1 MCAEKKSLRHIMY
14 AAARSPKPRVSVHLV
29 FNCYKL
35 SHLTPS
41 SLPCTTGLEQ
51 FLHTERP
58 ESKLRSHIRFW
69 NTHKL
74 DPYCYKN
81 VYDTDPSWSTD
92 VIQCSLCIHRE
103 PIRAYIRMSTFTH
116 IKKCTKC
123 NEEKSSSKC
132 PLCIF
137 LQLMCVCVCVLCNC
151 VSVNR
156 CMGLWCKIFLTG
168 WNFTLVALKSNHWI
182 TTFKYNL
189 QFHTHAHTHTE
200 THAHKYTQSSTCS
213 RI

>member
-92 VIQCSLCIHRE
+92 VMQCSLCNTQ
-103 PIRAYIRMSTFTH
+103 RAYMCIYSNVNIYTYQEVYQVQRRKVFFQMPTLHLFT
-116 IKKCTKC
+116 ID
-123 NEEKSSSKC
+123 
-132 PLCIF
+132 
-137 LQLMCVCVCVLCNC
+137 VCVCVLCNC

-182 TTFKYNL
+182 TAFKYNL